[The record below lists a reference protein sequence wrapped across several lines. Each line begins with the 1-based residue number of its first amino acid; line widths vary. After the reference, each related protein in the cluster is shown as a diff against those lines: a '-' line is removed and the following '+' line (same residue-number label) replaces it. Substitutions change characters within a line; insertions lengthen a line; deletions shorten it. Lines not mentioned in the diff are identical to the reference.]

1 MDDVLIDID
10 ADWTHTDEYY
20 RECKGLEPFIKVKRD
35 YSSLYIW
42 HPRRR
47 LEEWFDGSIRGA
59 CKDEADAVQKRME
72 AKADEWVDLIARG
85 YWDMRADDPKRY
97 LMIRELCSD
106 RRNV

>member
-1 MDDVLIDID
+1 MDAYGHRRVLPRIH
-10 ADWTHTDEYY
+10 AY
-20 RECKGLEPFIKVKRD
+20 KGLDLFIKVKHD
-35 YSSLYIW
+35 YSRLFIW

-59 CKDEADAVQKRME
+59 YKDEVDAAQKRME

-85 YWDMRADDPKRY
+85 YLDMRADDPKRY
-97 LMIRELCSD
+97 LMIRELRNE